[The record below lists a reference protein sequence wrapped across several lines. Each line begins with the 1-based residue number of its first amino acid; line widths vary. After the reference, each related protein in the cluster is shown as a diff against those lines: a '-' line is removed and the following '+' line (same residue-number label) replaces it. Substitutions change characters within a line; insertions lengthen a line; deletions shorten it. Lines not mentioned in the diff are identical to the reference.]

1 MRFGMEGGGGQQG
14 QPARLA
20 AAATQQA
27 PETPMEQLTK
37 LMDLRERGMLTD
49 AAYEARSRSGGNA
62 RVIGYAAIEVRPNDY
77 SEVWQLHGPRNLR
90 VVCSPGGDYVAVL
103 EPDAQE

>member
-1 MRFGMEGGGGQQG
+1 
-14 QPARLA
+14 
-20 AAATQQA
+20 
-27 PETPMEQLTK
+27 MEQLTK

-49 AAYEARSRSGGNA
+49 AAWLGSRSGGNA
-62 RVIGYAAIEVRPNDY
+62 RVIGDAAIEVRPNDY